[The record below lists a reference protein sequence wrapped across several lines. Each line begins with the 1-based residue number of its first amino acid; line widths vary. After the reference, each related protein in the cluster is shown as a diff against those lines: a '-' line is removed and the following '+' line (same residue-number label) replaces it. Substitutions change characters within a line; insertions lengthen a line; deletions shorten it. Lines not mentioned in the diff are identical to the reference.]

1 MAIVELVLLLIA
13 ACIGFAVIARQ
24 LALPYAVIL
33 VLGGMA
39 LALIPG
45 LPSVRLDPELAL
57 AFFLPPLLQ
66 GSAFRTDW
74 RAFRFNLRPILL
86 LAVGAVLFTAACVA
100 IVAKLLIPDLPWAA
114 AIALG
119 AIVAPPDAVAAASV
133 LQRLRLPRRIVTV
146 LEGESLLNDASSLV
160 LYRLAV
166 AAVAAGALA
175 PWEAA
180 ASFALV
186 AVGGLVVGYAIARI
200 ANWSFL
206 KLNDPLL
213 ETALSFLV
221 AYASFLAAEAAH
233 VSGVIAV
240 VTTGMIIGQNQHRVL
255 SARTRVFA
263 GAVWEFIQFILNG
276 LVFILI
282 GLQLNGI
289 LDRIS
294 GRGWVD
300 LAGIALAVS
309 AVLIVSR
316 FVWVF
321 PSAHL
326 QRAWPGVR
334 ASDPTPPAS
343 HLFVIAWA
351 GMRGVVSLAAAL
363 ALPLDFPER
372 DLLVFLAFCAILAT
386 LVVQGTTLEWVI
398 CRLGVT
404 EPAPRDGIEPEEARA
419 RHVAAVAAL
428 AEIQGRLDDP
438 LEGAIAADLV
448 PEFRDRAAQLHRIAS
463 GGAAAIVEGTTR
475 RRMRIAAGEASRA
488 RLHALHQ
495 ESTMSDELLGKLIG
509 EVDLEELRVRQAL
522 GSEAAP
528 PPPPRRPGPGL
539 RRRVRDLTAR
549 WRERTTG

>member
-13 ACIGFAVIARQ
+13 ACIGFAVIARH

-45 LPSVRLDPELAL
+45 LPAVRLDPELAL

-66 GSAFRTDW
+66 GSAYRTDW

-86 LAVGAVLFTAACVA
+86 LAVGAVLFTSLCVA
-100 IVAKLLIPDLPWAA
+100 VVAKLLLPELPWAA

-133 LQRLRLPRRIVTV
+133 LQRLRLPRRIVVV

-166 AAVAAGALA
+166 VAVAAGALE
-175 PWEAA
+175 PGEAA
-180 ASFALV
+180 LSFALV
-186 AVGGLVVGYAIARI
+186 AIGGGVLGYAIARV
-200 ANWSFL
+200 ANWTFAR
-206 KLNDPLL
+206 LNDSLL

-240 VTTGMIIGQNQHRVL
+240 VTTGLVIGQSQHRVL
-255 SARTRVFA
+255 SAQTRIFA
-263 GAVWEFIQFILNG
+263 RAVWEFVEFILNG

-289 LDRIS
+289 LDRL
-294 GRGWVD
+294 GDRGWVE
-300 LAGIALAVS
+300 LTGIAVAIS
-309 AVLIVSR
+309 TVLIVSR

-334 ASDPTPPAS
+334 EKDPVPPAT
-343 HLFVIAWA
+343 HLTVIAWA

-386 LVVQGTTLEWVI
+386 LVVQGTTLGWVI
-398 CRLGVT
+398 RRLGVT
-404 EPAPRDGIEPEEARA
+404 EAGPRDGIEPEEAVA
-419 RHVAAVAAL
+419 RHLAAEAAL
-428 AEIQGRLDDP
+428 ADIQSRLDDP
-438 LEGAIAADLV
+438 LEGAIAADLL
-448 PEFRDRAAQLHRIAS
+448 PEFRDRAGHLLRTAS
-463 GGAAAIVEGTTR
+463 GSAAASAERSAR
-475 RRMRIAAGEASRA
+475 RRIRIAAGEAA
-488 RLHALHQ
+488 RQRLVTHHRDSAL
-495 ESTMSDELLGKLIG
+495 SDEALTKLIS
-509 EVDLEELRVRQAL
+509 EIDLEELRVRQVL
-522 GSEAAP
+522 GDGGGQP
-528 PPPPRRPGPGL
+528 PPQRASTLARRW
-539 RRRVRDLTAR
+539 RDLNAR
-549 WRERTTG
+549 WRPRTAG